1 MSNNKL
7 LLTTASKLEKARGK
21 LGFALPRRRSS
32 RRDRAV
38 AVDEHLASSVNEKTY
53 KASTR
58 GKETENRG
66 FLSARRK
73 LSTRKTLYSL
83 STCCC
88 KKVHLDNS
96 HANSDVQHQGRK
108 ETEQEGTY
116 GRVMLQFEALAK
128 EAGIPELAYF
138 IGEVASFRQME
149 ARDSR
154 RLKFLELCQECIDPR
169 GTLLVECVSRRT
181 RKELMHVFHLAN
193 QVDYSVPEDWG
204 NVQTSQ
210 FDAALGEVLSYAT
223 AEIIR
228 TQQQHHQSLDCLH
241 ELWSFLFPLLP
252 VKKDL
257 GHLLLLS
264 PCS

>member
-1 MSNNKL
+1 MDETRKA
-7 LLTTASKLEKARGK
+7 TTK
-21 LGFALPRRRSS
+21 
-32 RRDRAV
+32 
-38 AVDEHLASSVNEKTY
+38 NEK
-53 KASTR
+53 K
-58 GKETENRG
+58 GGRG
-66 FLSARRK
+66 FFFSARQK
-73 LSTRKTLYSL
+73 LSLTPRKKYRL
-83 STCCC
+83 STCCE
-88 KKVHLDNS
+88 KVHAASGAQKLGSN
-96 HANSDVQHQGRK
+96 
-108 ETEQEGTY
+108 ETEQGGSYE
-116 GRVMLQFEALAK
+116 RVMLQFETLAK

-223 AEIIR
+223 AEIMR